1 MKCLIKAGLNITLSW
16 RPQQQKA
23 DNSQRIMMMSRS
35 AFVMTYFLPD
45 LHPEKL
51 TKHLL
56 CANQNVYS
64 GLASWILKANF
75 SISPQKVRINQFV
88 IFKNDF
94 VWLGELRLWHKQK
107 ITTLYL
113 SSAVVSFFLS
123 LLLFTMV
130 YFLSLY
136 QTWSYI
142 HCKIGNIWECQISSI
157 KTLEL
162 SPD

>member
-1 MKCLIKAGLNITLSW
+1 
-16 RPQQQKA
+16 
-23 DNSQRIMMMSRS
+23 MMSRS

-94 VWLGELRLWHKQK
+94 VWLGELRLRNKQK

-113 SSAVVSFFLS
+113 SSAVVSFFFIVTTIYYGILLVSLS
-123 LLLFTMV
+123 DLIIYPLQNRKYLGV
-130 YFLSLY
+130 SDQLY
-136 QTWSYI
+136 
-142 HCKIGNIWECQISSI
+142 
-157 KTLEL
+157 
-162 SPD
+162 